1 MRGAPH
7 ASWEPQAGWEV
18 RERSFR
24 KGRRSSRKDA
34 RGQQDSWFKASARP
48 GVGAQLG
55 NYGYLPAAVSVVQS
69 WSLALRCF
77 LWPKPHTGF
86 HNRSKRRLRND
97 YPQGKKFV
105 LSSSI
110 PSAILPSHQMSTI
123 SRSLIFFGRMHV
135 PTRTLSIFELQRVW
149 SLLLSVPFFHRGD
162 LEDW

>member
-1 MRGAPH
+1 MV
-7 ASWEPQAGWEV
+7 Q
-18 RERSFR
+18 
-24 KGRRSSRKDA
+24 
-34 RGQQDSWFKASARP
+34 ASARP

-69 WSLALRCF
+69 WSLDLRCF

-86 HNRSKRRLRND
+86 HNRSKARLRND

-110 PSAILPSHQMSTI
+110 PSATLPSHQMSTI
-123 SRSLIFFGRMHV
+123 SHSLIFFGRMHV

-162 LEDW
+162 LEDWYCRGTDQGHTELLERGAMGLESDLSWSHGCTIY